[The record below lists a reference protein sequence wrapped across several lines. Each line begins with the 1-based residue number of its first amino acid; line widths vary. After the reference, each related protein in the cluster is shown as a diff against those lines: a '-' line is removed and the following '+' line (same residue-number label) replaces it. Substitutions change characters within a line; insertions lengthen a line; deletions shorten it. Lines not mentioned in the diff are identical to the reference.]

1 MNYKN
6 KYIKYKLKYLN
17 LIKKGGK
24 SQKEKDKNKIKTYKQ
39 FFKKNLKDI
48 DYIKFEITPFLEYN
62 KDNENNNIYI
72 NLQDM
77 NNKLKKLFIKKLKKD
92 YNKTITKGLF
102 YDDDIIKYNYDE
114 NTNIINLYIK
124 PNVNLLIKYF
134 ENWIIHTENPYKL
147 TDILN
152 LYSWHYY
159 YEMEQGEQHYKDGDD
174 FIKEKEYNKYS
185 YILDIKLYSISLY
198 YNNKKNSYKYKRINY
213 NSNLDFDKTFLIE

>member
-1 MNYKN
+1 VVNHK
-6 KYIKYKLKYLN
+6 KKKIKIKLKHTNNFL
-17 LIKKGGK
+17 
-24 SQKEKDKNKIKTYKQ
+24 
-39 FFKKNLKDI
+39 KKNLKDI

-62 KDNENNNIYI
+62 KDNENNNTYI

-198 YNNKKNSYKYKRINY
+198 YNNKQNSYKYKRINY
-213 NSNLDFDKTFLIE
+213 NSNLEFDKTFLIE